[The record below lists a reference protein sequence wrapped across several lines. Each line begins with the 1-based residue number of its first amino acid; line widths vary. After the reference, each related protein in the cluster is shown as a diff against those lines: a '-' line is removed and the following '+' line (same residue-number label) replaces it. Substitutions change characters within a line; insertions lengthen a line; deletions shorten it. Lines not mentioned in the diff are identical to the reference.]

1 MEDCIVERVKSYI
14 DELNCEAGA
23 IADTMDLVL
32 SASEGAICRGEVKTA
47 RKAVSAL
54 NLIGSQM
61 RQHEEALSKL
71 LEMLSD
77 VEREAEERFNKEVV

>member
-1 MEDCIVERVKSYI
+1 MEQVKSYI
-14 DELNCEAGA
+14 EDLSCEADV
-23 IADTMDLVL
+23 IANTMDLVL
-32 SASEGAICRGEVKTA
+32 ASTEGAICRGEVKTA